1 MKTILAIDDEPMM
14 LQCLQTTL
22 EKEGFHLLVTGNP
35 DQGIEILKKE
45 AVDLV
50 LLDVKMPQK
59 NGFELYA
66 ELREF
71 TEVPVLFVTAY
82 PKALTPSSPV
92 FKEIWEKGFTD
103 GVTDIIYKPF
113 SIDALLEKVTLLIG
127 HADSD

>member
-14 LQCLQTTL
+14 LQCLRTTL
-22 EKEGFHLLVTGNP
+22 EKEGFRLLVTGDP
-35 DQGIEILKKE
+35 DIGIEMLKKE

-50 LLDVKMPQK
+50 LLDVIMPRK
-59 NGFELYA
+59 NGFEIYA

-71 TEVPVLFVTAY
+71 TDVPVLFATAY

-127 HADSD
+127 NSNSE